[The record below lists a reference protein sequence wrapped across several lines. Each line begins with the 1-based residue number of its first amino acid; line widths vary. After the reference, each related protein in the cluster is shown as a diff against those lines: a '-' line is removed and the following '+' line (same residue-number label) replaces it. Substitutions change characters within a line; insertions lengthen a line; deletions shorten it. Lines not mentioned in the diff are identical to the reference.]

1 MLADG
6 RVQMLVYLPPTL
18 VKKVKRLALDHD
30 TSASHVVEQALHEWL
45 ARVAD
50 PPQRDSARAPR
61 LASLPRKCLLFHL
74 L

>member
-50 PPQRDSARAPR
+50 PPQRDAATS
-61 LASLPRKCLLFHL
+61 
-74 L
+74 